1 MVERNTTEV
10 GLDTSKSSIQVAM
23 LLPGAEKA
31 VEWEIANEPRAVR
44 RMAKR
49 LKREAVGE
57 LRVCYEA
64 GPCGY
69 ALQRQLRELEV
80 NAMVVAPSLI
90 PVKPGE
96 RVKTNRRDAVKL
108 AVMLRAAA
116 LTEVHPPTLEEESVR
131 DLCRCRDD
139 IREDMM
145 RARHRLMKM
154 LLRRG
159 LVYAGRAW
167 TEMHRR
173 WLRSLAFEHEAAR
186 AAFED
191 YLRAIEHLEE
201 RLSAVE
207 SAIDAASRR
216 EPYREPVSWLRCF
229 RGIDTVTAMS
239 VVAELHDFS
248 RFQSARELMSY
259 LGLVPSEN
267 STGDRHRRGAI
278 TKTGNKHARRLLIEA
293 SWHYRHKPAV
303 GQKLRKRR
311 EGQPGWVIALADRA
325 QARLHRKYW
334 RLVTHGKAHNKAVTA
349 VARELSGFLWA
360 ALREHGAAKGSR
372 ASVGG

>member
-23 LLPGAEKA
+23 LLPGGEKA

-57 LRVCYEA
+57 LRVCYEGYEA

-145 RARHRLMKM
+145 RARHRLTKI

-173 WLRSLAFEHEAAR
+173 WLRSVAFEHEAAR

-229 RGIDTVTAMS
+229 REIDTVTAMS
-239 VVAELHDFS
+239 VVAELHDFG

-267 STGDRHRRGAI
+267 STEIAIDGRDHQAGQQACTTSSHRG
-278 TKTGNKHARRLLIEA
+278 
-293 SWHYRHKPAV
+293 V
-303 GQKLRKRR
+303 
-311 EGQPGWVIALADRA
+311 VALSA
-325 QARLHRKYW
+325 QARRRAEAAQTPRGPAGLGDRTG
-334 RLVTHGKAHNKAVTA
+334 RSGSGAAPSQVLETGD
-349 VARELSGFLWA
+349 AREGSQQSG
-360 ALREHGAAKGSR
+360 HGRGA
-372 ASVGG
+372 

>member
-1 MVERNTTEV
+1 MTRGSTTDV

-23 LLPGAEKA
+23 LLPGSEKA
-31 VEWEIANEPRAVR
+31 VEWELANEPRAVR

-49 LKREAVGE
+49 LRREAVGD

-69 ALQRQLRELEV
+69 ALQRQLRELGV
-80 NAMVVAPSLI
+80 NAIVVAPSLI

-96 RVKTNRRDAVKL
+96 RVKTNRRDAAKL
-108 AVMLRAAA
+108 AVMLRAGA

-159 LVYAGRAW
+159 MVYAGRAW

-173 WLRSLAFEHEAAR
+173 WLRSLAFEHETAR
-186 AAFED
+186 AAFDD
-191 YLRAIEHLEE
+191 YVRAIELLEE
-201 RLSAVE
+201 RLSAVG
-207 SAIDAASRR
+207 SAIQAASQR
-216 EPYREPVSWLRCF
+216 EPYREPVAWLRCF

-239 VVAELHDFS
+239 VVAELHDFG

-267 STGDRHRRGAI
+267 STGDRQRRGPI

-303 GQKLRKRR
+303 GQKLRQRR

-325 QARLHRKYW
+325 QARLHRRYW

-360 ALREHGAAKGSR
+360 ALREHKVAKESAGSI
-372 ASVGG
+372 S